1 MNSRPEQHLF
11 HPERF
16 PSTTTQRQC
25 TSQSVGVVQ
34 RPIYIEAASIKENIA
49 MQEVLDKVPS
59 VDEVIREVSRLS
71 TTVTQAVE
79 EGFKSA
85 VKAVEQGR
93 QTTEDMIA
101 DGKLMMRRKPVES
114 AGVIFAAGMLTGAF
128 LTWLVSNRD

>member
-1 MNSRPEQHLF
+1 
-11 HPERF
+11 
-16 PSTTTQRQC
+16 
-25 TSQSVGVVQ
+25 
-34 RPIYIEAASIKENIA
+34 

-101 DGKLMMRRKPVES
+101 DGKLMMRRKPVDS